1 MSETG
6 RKMDVEDVLS
16 SIRRLVSEE
25 ARSAPD
31 TKTPAASQKPTVAE
45 TRQDDAP
52 KGPDKLVLTPS
63 LRVSEAL
70 SPTPVAAEIEQRIA
84 DIESLVMAEA
94 VESSKEEIAR
104 AVELQDTDEDEDYH
118 DDPATQMAELVGAH
132 TQRPQTYAQPVPRT
146 EPTPEQHTAAESALE
161 RLDLPERESPRKEP
175 PLSANIAGA
184 PRQEPVE
191 ETASHAFT
199 EKTKD
204 SGPKP
209 EDAPVS
215 EMMEGL
221 VSFDFVEAEAPEE
234 DDLDGFDTDALA
246 DADDTSDETENFPTH
261 SPFPAQEDQEE
272 PATEEP
278 PQAEGLTA
286 TIVERPEPTPEPTAQ
301 PDPAPNR
308 PHADSAL
315 FDEPVDYT
323 EGEDGFLDEEAL
335 REMVS
340 DMVRSELQGELG
352 DRITRNVR
360 KLVRREIHRA
370 LASREFE

>member
-31 TKTPAASQKPTVAE
+31 TKKPVAPKEPTVAD
-45 TRQDDAP
+45 TRQNDGP
-52 KGPDKLVLTPS
+52 KGPEKLVLTPS

-104 AVELQDTDEDEDYH
+104 AVDVQDTDDTGDYR
-118 DDPATQMAELVGAH
+118 DDPAAQMAELVGAAP
-132 TQRPQTYAQPVPRT
+132 QRPRPF
-146 EPTPEQHTAAESALE
+146 PTPEQNAAAENALQ
-161 RLDLPERESPRKEP
+161 RLELPKRSTEQQEP
-175 PLSANIAGA
+175 PLSANLAGA
-184 PRQEPVE
+184 PRQTQEEAPASQNTGSAAEPARQE
-191 ETASHAFT
+191 
-199 EKTKD
+199 
-204 SGPKP
+204 P
-209 EDAPVS
+209 EDTPVS
-215 EMMEGL
+215 EAMEGI
-221 VSFDFVEAEAPEE
+221 VSFDFVEAENTGE
-234 DDLDGFDTDALA
+234 DDLDRF
-246 DADDTSDETENFPTH
+246 DADSADQPDGPPEEEANFPTH
-261 SPFPAQEDQEE
+261 SPF
-272 PATEEP
+272 
-278 PQAEGLTA
+278 QAEDEPVQETSKTETVIDRGEEVRA
-286 TIVERPEPTPEPTAQ
+286 EPEPQESEPL
-301 PDPAPNR
+301 R
-308 PHADSAL
+308 HHADSAL

>member
-31 TKTPAASQKPTVAE
+31 TKKPAASHEPTVAE
-45 TRQDDAP
+45 TRQDNAP

-104 AVELQDTDEDEDYH
+104 AVEVQDMDDNDDYH
-118 DDPATQMAELVGAH
+118 DDPAAQMAELVGAAP
-132 TQRPQTYAQPVPRT
+132 QRPQTVPQSRDK
-146 EPTPEQHTAAESALE
+146 AALEAAADNAME
-161 RLDLPERESPRKEP
+161 RLDLPRRDHTRKEP
-175 PLSANIAGA
+175 PLSANLAEA
-184 PRQEPVE
+184 PRQAPADEPAAEQPAPLRPQTSTE
-191 ETASHAFT
+191 E
-199 EKTKD
+199 
-204 SGPKP
+204 P
-209 EDAPVS
+209 ENAPVS

-221 VSFDFVEAEAPEE
+221 VSFDFVEAEAGEE
-234 DDLDGFDTDALA
+234 DDLDRFDSDVATQS
-246 DADDTSDETENFPTH
+246 DDMPDQQANFPTG
-261 SPFPAQEDQEE
+261 SAFAAKSAMPDEPVKAETIVDRAE
-272 PATEEP
+272 PA
-278 PQAEGLTA
+278 
-286 TIVERPEPTPEPTAQ
+286 PEQVAGR
-301 PDPAPNR
+301 DAAPSR